1 MKKFFQKLSNMISEN
16 YEHIFH
22 QEFRHLYKTQYTQY
36 DDIYLLSFGFLKLI
50 DSALK
55 FSKNDIINEYKQSKD
70 DENIVNKLFNKAKY
84 PNGELL
90 GFYNYSNYDLEKLS
104 TSKTNIY
111 NNFKEYIN
119 SFDENTQKV
128 FENYEFDTIIEF
140 LHVNDLLFDLLKNL
154 NNLDLK
160 DYKTR
165 NFKNMQS
172 SYESFLNEFY
182 IWKDLRNEA
191 LSGINAENFIPHSLI
206 KILLEDVNLKKK
218 KQIKIFDPFCR
229 DGFLLFETKRLIQE
243 INPNCNVEIFGKEED
258 ISQYAICLSKMI
270 IDKQNP
276 SNILKVYDLKSQ
288 LLELNENIKFDL
300 IISNFGIKDISL
312 SYDDRMQLFNRDP
325 LEYFVE
331 KLNNSGKLVSTASF
345 DTLTKNHHM
354 IFEMIYND
362 FLELITRIDISGT
375 DSDLVILSINKN
387 KHKKR
392 KNRFLLIDGNE
403 VMTEIRNVHCINIT
417 QPLLEKIVNHY
428 FKFKENNNI
437 HLIRNSSFITK
448 EYKDMV
454 NKSFEKASLMTKDMN
469 IFDSPFNETISSI
482 VDEIGD
488 YYFENCKVQFNFNR
502 LIHGEKDETESDGT
516 PIYYLGELVDL
527 VNDPNPSTNEEL
539 AEIFLIPLNKNEH
552 SFENPFFYQSELRGY
567 NQHNMIPFEIN
578 TDKISKDFLLY
589 YLNSNKGKL
598 ELKECSKGSNII
610 NKSDLRFIQV
620 PVPSLERQREIIGA
634 VEKTKEFFDS
644 VNLLKNNF
652 QNNILNYERVL
663 EDIEEFQGE
672 IEFSQEEYKFTKMD
686 RNWRH
691 VYEGLP
697 WPLAIT
703 YLSATRGGFETVQK
717 ANAYLKLFEFVTL
730 FNSIVL
736 ISAIPEDY
744 YEENKNTFI
753 WTKHDNFYSFMTFGK
768 WLKLYEFLRNIY
780 SAHEFNPIIESELFE
795 QLCSKKI
802 FNSLNIAKNARNEDA
817 HGPITNEFEAEEVIN
832 HLKPLL
838 YDTFD
843 SLTSY
848 SDFKLYYII
857 GKFERTENGSLKQD
871 VIMLNGPCAQ
881 PIYRELI
888 YDKELDAYS
897 LYLFNPLNEELLKI
911 NDKLMKFKQTDRIKN
926 QWALFIYSGWEHAEN
941 SNQAIYKCYQQTEK
955 DFVVPIESF
964 SNDIK

>member
-1 MKKFFQKLSNMISEN
+1 M
-16 YEHIFH
+16 
-22 QEFRHLYKTQYTQY
+22 
-36 DDIYLLSFGFLKLI
+36 
-50 DSALK
+50 
-55 FSKNDIINEYKQSKD
+55 
-70 DENIVNKLFNKAKY
+70 
-84 PNGELL
+84 
-90 GFYNYSNYDLEKLS
+90 
-104 TSKTNIY
+104 
-111 NNFKEYIN
+111 
-119 SFDENTQKV
+119 
-128 FENYEFDTIIEF
+128 
-140 LHVNDLLFDLLKNL
+140 
-154 NNLDLK
+154 
-160 DYKTR
+160 
-165 NFKNMQS
+165 
-172 SYESFLNEFY
+172 
-182 IWKDLRNEA
+182 
-191 LSGINAENFIPHSLI
+191 
-206 KILLEDVNLKKK
+206 
-218 KQIKIFDPFCR
+218 
-229 DGFLLFETKRLIQE
+229 
-243 INPNCNVEIFGKEED
+243 
-258 ISQYAICLSKMI
+258 
-270 IDKQNP
+270 
-276 SNILKVYDLKSQ
+276 
-288 LLELNENIKFDL
+288 
-300 IISNFGIKDISL
+300 
-312 SYDDRMQLFNRDP
+312 
-325 LEYFVE
+325 
-331 KLNNSGKLVSTASF
+331 
-345 DTLTKNHHM
+345 
-354 IFEMIYND
+354 
-362 FLELITRIDISGT
+362 
-375 DSDLVILSINKN
+375 
-387 KHKKR
+387 
-392 KNRFLLIDGNE
+392 LIDGNE

>member
-1 MKKFFQKLSNMISEN
+1 M
-16 YEHIFH
+16 
-22 QEFRHLYKTQYTQY
+22 
-36 DDIYLLSFGFLKLI
+36 
-50 DSALK
+50 
-55 FSKNDIINEYKQSKD
+55 
-70 DENIVNKLFNKAKY
+70 
-84 PNGELL
+84 
-90 GFYNYSNYDLEKLS
+90 
-104 TSKTNIY
+104 
-111 NNFKEYIN
+111 
-119 SFDENTQKV
+119 

-191 LSGINAENFIPHSLI
+191 PSGINAENFIPHSLI

-417 QPLLEKIVNHY
+417 QPLLEKIVNYY

-454 NKSFEKASLMTKDMN
+454 NKSFEKASLMTKDRN

-552 SFENPFFYQSELRGY
+552 SSENPFFYQSELRGY

>member
-16 YEHIFH
+16 YEPIFH

-70 DENIVNKLFNKAKY
+70 DEDIANKLFNKAKY
-84 PNGELL
+84 PDGELL

-104 TSKTNIY
+104 ENKTNVY
-111 NNFKEYIN
+111 NNFNEYIN

-128 FENYEFDTIIEF
+128 FENYEFNTVIDF
-140 LHVNDLLFDLLKNL
+140 LHANDLLFDLLKNL

-160 DYKTR
+160 EYKTR
-165 NFKNMQS
+165 NFKNMKS

-182 IWKDLRNEA
+182 IWEDLRNEA
-191 LSGINAENFIPHSLI
+191 PSGINVENFLPYSLI

-243 INPNCNVEIFGKEED
+243 INPKCNVEIFGKEKD

-270 IDKQNP
+270 IDKEKP
-276 SNILKVYDLKSQ
+276 SNILKVYDLKSE
-288 LLELNENIKFDL
+288 LLELDESNKFDL
-300 IISNFGIKDISL
+300 IISNFGIKDITL
-312 SYDDRMQLFNRDP
+312 SYEERYDIFNTDP
-325 LEYFVE
+325 LEYFIE
-331 KLNNSGKLVSTASF
+331 KLNNSGKLVSTISF
-345 DTLTKNHHM
+345 DTLTKNHNA

-362 FLELITRIDISGT
+362 NLELITRIDMSGT

-403 VMTEIRNVHCINIT
+403 VIPEIHNVHCINMT
-417 QPLLEKIVNHY
+417 EPLLDKICNYYV
-428 FKFKENNNI
+428 KFKENKNI
-437 HLIRNSSFITK
+437 HLIHNSSFITK

-454 NKSFEKASLMTKDMN
+454 NKSFEKAASMTKDMN
-469 IFDSPFNETISSI
+469 IFDSPFNETISGI

-502 LIHGEKDETESDGT
+502 LIRGEKDDFESDGT

-539 AEIFLIPLNKNEH
+539 AEIFLIPLNKNDH
-552 SFENPFFYQSELRGY
+552 DFENPFFYQSELRGY
-567 NQHNMIPFEIN
+567 NQHNMIPFKIN
-578 TDKISKDFLLY
+578 SDKISKEFLLY

-598 ELKECSKGSNII
+598 ELKESSKGSNII
-610 NKSDLRFIQV
+610 NKSNLRFIQV
-620 PVPSLERQREIIGA
+620 PVPPLERQKEIIDA

-652 QNNILNYERVL
+652 QNNILNYERIL

-717 ANAYLKLFEFVTL
+717 ANAYLKLFEFVAL

-753 WTKHDNFYSFMTFGK
+753 WTKPDNFYSFMTFGK
-768 WLKLYEFLRNIY
+768 WLKLYEFLRIIY
-780 SAHEFNPIIESELFE
+780 SGHEFNPIIESELFE
-795 QLCSKKI
+795 QLCSEKI
-802 FNSLNIAKNARNEDA
+802 FNSLNIAKDARNEDA

-832 HLKPLL
+832 YLEPLL

-843 SLTSY
+843 NLTSY
-848 SDFKLYYII
+848 SDFKLYYVI
-857 GKFERTENGSLKQD
+857 GKFERTETGSLKQD

-881 PIYRELI
+881 PIYRELV
-888 YDKELDAYS
+888 YDKELDAHS
-897 LYLFNPLNEELLKI
+897 LYLFNPLNEEFFKI
-911 NDKLMKFKQTDRIKN
+911 NDRLMKFRQTDRIRN

-941 SNQAIYKCYQQTEK
+941 GNQASYRCYQQTEK
-955 DFVVPIESF
+955 DFIVPIESF
-964 SNDIK
+964 SEDIK

>member
-1 MKKFFQKLSNMISEN
+1 M
-16 YEHIFH
+16 
-22 QEFRHLYKTQYTQY
+22 
-36 DDIYLLSFGFLKLI
+36 
-50 DSALK
+50 
-55 FSKNDIINEYKQSKD
+55 
-70 DENIVNKLFNKAKY
+70 
-84 PNGELL
+84 
-90 GFYNYSNYDLEKLS
+90 
-104 TSKTNIY
+104 
-111 NNFKEYIN
+111 
-119 SFDENTQKV
+119 

-191 LSGINAENFIPHSLI
+191 PSGINAENFIPHSLI

>member
-1 MKKFFQKLSNMISEN
+1 
-16 YEHIFH
+16 
-22 QEFRHLYKTQYTQY
+22 
-36 DDIYLLSFGFLKLI
+36 
-50 DSALK
+50 
-55 FSKNDIINEYKQSKD
+55 
-70 DENIVNKLFNKAKY
+70 
-84 PNGELL
+84 
-90 GFYNYSNYDLEKLS
+90 
-104 TSKTNIY
+104 
-111 NNFKEYIN
+111 
-119 SFDENTQKV
+119 
-128 FENYEFDTIIEF
+128 
-140 LHVNDLLFDLLKNL
+140 
-154 NNLDLK
+154 
-160 DYKTR
+160 
-165 NFKNMQS
+165 
-172 SYESFLNEFY
+172 
-182 IWKDLRNEA
+182 
-191 LSGINAENFIPHSLI
+191 
-206 KILLEDVNLKKK
+206 
-218 KQIKIFDPFCR
+218 
-229 DGFLLFETKRLIQE
+229 
-243 INPNCNVEIFGKEED
+243 
-258 ISQYAICLSKMI
+258 
-270 IDKQNP
+270 
-276 SNILKVYDLKSQ
+276 
-288 LLELNENIKFDL
+288 
-300 IISNFGIKDISL
+300 
-312 SYDDRMQLFNRDP
+312 
-325 LEYFVE
+325 
-331 KLNNSGKLVSTASF
+331 
-345 DTLTKNHHM
+345 
-354 IFEMIYND
+354 
-362 FLELITRIDISGT
+362 
-375 DSDLVILSINKN
+375 
-387 KHKKR
+387 
-392 KNRFLLIDGNE
+392 
-403 VMTEIRNVHCINIT
+403 MTEIRNVHCINIT
-417 QPLLEKIVNHY
+417 QPLLEKIVNYY

-552 SFENPFFYQSELRGY
+552 SSENPFFYQSELRGY

>member
-1 MKKFFQKLSNMISEN
+1 M
-16 YEHIFH
+16 
-22 QEFRHLYKTQYTQY
+22 
-36 DDIYLLSFGFLKLI
+36 
-50 DSALK
+50 
-55 FSKNDIINEYKQSKD
+55 
-70 DENIVNKLFNKAKY
+70 
-84 PNGELL
+84 
-90 GFYNYSNYDLEKLS
+90 
-104 TSKTNIY
+104 
-111 NNFKEYIN
+111 
-119 SFDENTQKV
+119 
-128 FENYEFDTIIEF
+128 
-140 LHVNDLLFDLLKNL
+140 
-154 NNLDLK
+154 
-160 DYKTR
+160 
-165 NFKNMQS
+165 
-172 SYESFLNEFY
+172 
-182 IWKDLRNEA
+182 
-191 LSGINAENFIPHSLI
+191 
-206 KILLEDVNLKKK
+206 
-218 KQIKIFDPFCR
+218 
-229 DGFLLFETKRLIQE
+229 
-243 INPNCNVEIFGKEED
+243 
-258 ISQYAICLSKMI
+258 
-270 IDKQNP
+270 
-276 SNILKVYDLKSQ
+276 
-288 LLELNENIKFDL
+288 
-300 IISNFGIKDISL
+300 
-312 SYDDRMQLFNRDP
+312 
-325 LEYFVE
+325 
-331 KLNNSGKLVSTASF
+331 
-345 DTLTKNHHM
+345 
-354 IFEMIYND
+354 
-362 FLELITRIDISGT
+362 
-375 DSDLVILSINKN
+375 
-387 KHKKR
+387 
-392 KNRFLLIDGNE
+392 
-403 VMTEIRNVHCINIT
+403 
-417 QPLLEKIVNHY
+417 
-428 FKFKENNNI
+428 
-437 HLIRNSSFITK
+437 
-448 EYKDMV
+448 
-454 NKSFEKASLMTKDMN
+454 
-469 IFDSPFNETISSI
+469 
-482 VDEIGD
+482 
-488 YYFENCKVQFNFNR
+488 
-502 LIHGEKDETESDGT
+502 IHGEKDETESDGT

-552 SFENPFFYQSELRGY
+552 SSENPFFYQSELRGY

>member
-1 MKKFFQKLSNMISEN
+1 M
-16 YEHIFH
+16 
-22 QEFRHLYKTQYTQY
+22 
-36 DDIYLLSFGFLKLI
+36 
-50 DSALK
+50 
-55 FSKNDIINEYKQSKD
+55 
-70 DENIVNKLFNKAKY
+70 
-84 PNGELL
+84 
-90 GFYNYSNYDLEKLS
+90 
-104 TSKTNIY
+104 
-111 NNFKEYIN
+111 
-119 SFDENTQKV
+119 

-172 SYESFLNEFY
+172 SYESFLNAFY

-191 LSGINAENFIPHSLI
+191 PSGINAENFIPHSLI

-270 IDKQNP
+270 MDKQNP

-417 QPLLEKIVNHY
+417 QPLLEKIVNYY

-454 NKSFEKASLMTKDMN
+454 NKSFEKASLMTKDRN

-552 SFENPFFYQSELRGY
+552 SSENPFFYQSELRGY